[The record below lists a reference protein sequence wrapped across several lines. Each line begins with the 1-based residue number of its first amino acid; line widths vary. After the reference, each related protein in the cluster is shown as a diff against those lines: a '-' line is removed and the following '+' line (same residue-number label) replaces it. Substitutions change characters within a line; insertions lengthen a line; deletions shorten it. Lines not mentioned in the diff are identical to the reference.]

1 MAVQLY
7 LTLICG
13 VNGDLSVN
21 MMLLFTM
28 FVLASVFAFFNPV
41 KLLGVEAIQSNG
53 SMVALM
59 GAGTYNIVA
68 NGAGGPFML
77 LYCLLAIDCMASFST
92 YFQEHSQR
100 IEWGG
105 VNDPLRVIHTTPKG
119 DDNDYSRL

>member
-28 FVLASVFAFFNPV
+28 FVLASVYSFFNPV
-41 KLLGVEAIQSNG
+41 PVLGVDALQSNG
-53 SMVALM
+53 TMVALM

-68 NGAGGPFML
+68 NGAAGPFMI
-77 LYCLLAIDCMASFST
+77 LYCLLAIDCMASFSS
-92 YFQEHSQR
+92 YF
-100 IEWGG
+100 
-105 VNDPLRVIHTTPKG
+105 
-119 DDNDYSRL
+119 